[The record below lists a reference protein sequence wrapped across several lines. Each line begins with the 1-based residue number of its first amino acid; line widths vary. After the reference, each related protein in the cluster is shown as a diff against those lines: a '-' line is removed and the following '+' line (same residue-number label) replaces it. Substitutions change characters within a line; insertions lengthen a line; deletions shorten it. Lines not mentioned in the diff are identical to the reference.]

1 MVEWIEKSLG
11 EIAEVT
17 KLAGFEFTKHIK
29 YNSDGEII
37 ALRALN
43 LRNGELDLTDIKRIS
58 REVSE
63 RLTRSKIYKDDIL
76 LTYTGNGYGDCAI
89 IEDND
94 KYHLAPNICKIV
106 PNNKEVFPYY
116 LYCYIRSKA
125 FYNQMSN
132 NMTGSG
138 QPTIPMKTIRL
149 LKVPVPEMSVQINVA
164 NMIWL
169 LNQKIRNN
177 RAINNNLEQ
186 QARALYKSWFID
198 FEPFGGVMPIDWRT
212 GQLKDILKLK
222 RNSIKAGQNTEL
234 PYLPIDVIPMKTF
247 AISEFKLNEEAKSSL
262 VTFSKNDIIIGAM
275 RVYFHRVVLAPCDGI
290 TRTTCFTLVPHNP
303 EYLSYCLLCCDLDS
317 SIEYAQTTS
326 KGSTMPYAIWD
337 GGLGDMEI
345 SIPSLKVA
353 KEFND
358 VILPMLEK
366 IQSSYYENT
375 YLKELRDSL
384 LSKLMSGDIDVS
396 RVEI

>member
-1 MVEWIEKSLG
+1 
-11 EIAEVT
+11 
-17 KLAGFEFTKHIK
+17 
-29 YNSDGEII
+29 
-37 ALRALN
+37 
-43 LRNGELDLTDIKRIS
+43 
-58 REVSE
+58 
-63 RLTRSKIYKDDIL
+63 
-76 LTYTGNGYGDCAI
+76 
-89 IEDND
+89 
-94 KYHLAPNICKIV
+94 
-106 PNNKEVFPYY
+106 
-116 LYCYIRSKA
+116 
-125 FYNQMSN
+125 
-132 NMTGSG
+132 
-138 QPTIPMKTIRL
+138 
-149 LKVPVPEMSVQINVA
+149 
-164 NMIWL
+164 
-169 LNQKIRNN
+169 
-177 RAINNNLEQ
+177 
-186 QARALYKSWFID
+186 
-198 FEPFGGVMPIDWRT
+198 MPIDWRT